1 MIMVFNEKMKVD
13 IAENDNENTL
23 HSYLFS
29 QQAKPHAALDALFS
43 ALWSFGKPFNLNPG
57 DEFLLNSGGENKIVL
72 LQSGIFSFCRCG
84 SGLHV
89 SSTFAPSIVG
99 LVDSY
104 GVTYDVPTRPEHFL
118 VAETE
123 CSGRAVSLP
132 DFIKTVDECDLWHDV
147 ARILAYRLMVMSVR
161 DRELVGVD
169 SYLKVR
175 ALLIELWAYASEY
188 RQSINV
194 LNFIQRR
201 TGISRSRTMKLL
213 SELKKGGYISIDGG
227 RLLDMKKLTTAY

>member
-29 QQAKPHAALDALFS
+29 QQAKPYAALDALFS

-57 DEFLLNSGGENKIVL
+57 DEFLLSSSGESKIVL
-72 LQSGIFSFCRCG
+72 LKSGIFSFCRCG

-89 SSTFAPSIVG
+89 CSAFAPSIVG

-147 ARILAYRLMVMSVR
+147 ARILAYPLMVMSVR

-227 RLLDMKKLTTAY
+227 RLLDMKKLPTAY

>member
-1 MIMVFNEKMKVD
+1 MKLDVAD
-13 IAENDNENTL
+13 NDNENGL
-23 HSYLFS
+23 HSYFFS

-43 ALWSFGKPFNLNPG
+43 ALWSFGQPFCLQPG
-57 DEFLLNSGGENKIVL
+57 EEFFLSSDGEHKIVL

-89 SSTFAPSIVG
+89 LSTFAPSVVG

-104 GVTYDVPTRPEHFL
+104 GATYGVSAWPEHFL
-118 VAETE
+118 IAETE
-123 CSGRAVSLP
+123 CKGRAVSLP
-132 DFIKTVDECDLWHDV
+132 DFIKVADECDLWHDV
-147 ARILAYRLMVMSVR
+147 ARILAYRLMVMNVR
-161 DRELVGVD
+161 DGELVGVD

-175 ALLIELWAYASEY
+175 SLLIELWAYASEY

-213 SELKKGGYISIDGG
+213 SELKKGGYINIEGG
-227 RLLDMKKLTTAY
+227 RLLDMKKLPMAY

>member
-29 QQAKPHAALDALFS
+29 QQAKPYAALDALFS

-72 LQSGIFSFCRCG
+72 LQSGIFSFCRSG

-118 VAETE
+118 IAETE
-123 CSGRAVSLP
+123 CRGRAVSLP
-132 DFIKTVDECDLWHDV
+132 DFIKTIDECDLWHDV
-147 ARILAYRLMVMSVR
+147 ARILAYRPMVMSVR

-227 RLLDMKKLTTAY
+227 RLLDMKKLPTAY

>member
-29 QQAKPHAALDALFS
+29 QQAKPYAALDALFS

-57 DEFLLNSGGENKIVL
+57 DEFLLNSSGESKIVL

-89 SSTFAPSIVG
+89 CSAFAPSIVG

-132 DFIKTVDECDLWHDV
+132 DFIKTVDEYDLWHDV

-227 RLLDMKKLTTAY
+227 RLLDMKKLPTAY

>member
-1 MIMVFNEKMKVD
+1 MKMNSEV
-13 IAENDNENTL
+13 AENDNENAL

-29 QQAKPHAALDALFS
+29 QQAKPYAALDALFS
-43 ALWSFGKPFNLNPG
+43 ALWSFGKPFNLQPG
-57 DEFLLNSGGENKIVL
+57 DEFYLNSAEENKIVL
-72 LQSGIFSFCRCG
+72 LESGIFSFCRCG

-89 SSTFAPSIVG
+89 TSAFAPSIIG

-104 GVTYDVPTRPEHFL
+104 GMTYDVSTRPEHFL
-118 VAETE
+118 IAETE
-123 CSGRAVSLP
+123 CRGRAVSMP
-132 DFIKTVDECDLWHDV
+132 DFIKTADECDLWHDV
-147 ARILAYRLMVMSVR
+147 ARILAYRLMVMCVR

-175 ALLIELWAYASEY
+175 SLLIELWAYASEY
-188 RQSINV
+188 RLSINV

-201 TGISRSRTMKLL
+201 TGISRSRTMQLL

-227 RLLDMKKLTTAY
+227 RLLDMKKLPMAY

>member
-1 MIMVFNEKMKVD
+1 MKKMKVD
-13 IAENDNENTL
+13 VAENDNENTL

-29 QQAKPHAALDALFS
+29 QQAKPYAALDALFS

-57 DEFLLNSGGENKIVL
+57 DEFLLNSGSENKIVL
-72 LQSGIFSFCRCG
+72 LQSGIFSFCRRG

-89 SSTFAPSIVG
+89 CSAFAPSIVG

-123 CSGRAVSLP
+123 CRGRAVSLP

-227 RLLDMKKLTTAY
+227 RLLDMKKLPTAY

>member
-1 MIMVFNEKMKVD
+1 MKLD
-13 IAENDNENTL
+13 NFENDNENTF

-29 QQAKPHAALDALFS
+29 QQAKPHAAIDALFS
-43 ALWSFGKPFNLNPG
+43 ALLPFGKPFTVATG
-57 DEFLLNSGGENKIVL
+57 EVFLLHSEQVNRIVL
-72 LQSGIFSFCRCG
+72 LESGIFSFCR
-84 SGLHV
+84 SDSRLHV
-89 SSTFAPSIVG
+89 SSAFAPSLVG

-104 GVTYDVPTRPEHFL
+104 GVTYNVPTRPEHIL
-118 VAETE
+118 IAETG
-123 CSGRAVSLP
+123 CRGRTVSLP
-132 DFIKTVDECDLWHDV
+132 DFIKVADECDLWHDV
-147 ARILAYRLMVMSVR
+147 ARILAYRLMVMNVR

-175 ALLIELWAYASEY
+175 ALLIEIWAYADEY

-213 SELKKGGYISIDGG
+213 SELRRGGYINIDGG
-227 RLLDMKKLTTAY
+227 RLLGIKKLPMAY

>member
-1 MIMVFNEKMKVD
+1 MKLDVAD
-13 IAENDNENTL
+13 NDNENGL
-23 HSYLFS
+23 HSYFFS

-43 ALWSFGKPFNLNPG
+43 ALWSFGQPFCLQPG
-57 DEFLLNSGGENKIVL
+57 EEFFLSSDGEHKIVL

-84 SGLHV
+84 SNLHV
-89 SSTFAPSIVG
+89 LSTFAPSIVG

-104 GVTYDVPTRPEHFL
+104 GATYNVPTRPEHFL
-118 VAETE
+118 IAETQ

-132 DFIKTVDECDLWHDV
+132 DFIKVADECDLWHDV
-147 ARILAYRLMVMSVR
+147 ARILAYRLMVMNVR

-175 ALLIELWAYASEY
+175 SLLIELWAYASEY

-227 RLLDMKKLTTAY
+227 RLLDMKKLPMAY

>member
-1 MIMVFNEKMKVD
+1 
-13 IAENDNENTL
+13 
-23 HSYLFS
+23 S
-29 QQAKPHAALDALFS
+29 QLVVKIGVAKTGVTID
-43 ALWSFGKPFNLNPG
+43 
-57 DEFLLNSGGENKIVL
+57 
-72 LQSGIFSFCRCG
+72 SFCRCG

-89 SSTFAPSIVG
+89 NSSFAPAIIG

-104 GVTYDVPTRPEHFL
+104 GVTYNVPTRPEHFL
-118 VAETE
+118 IAETK

-132 DFIKTVDECDLWHDV
+132 AFIKTVDECDLWHDV

-175 ALLIELWAYASEY
+175 SLLIELWAYASEY

-213 SELKKGGYISIDGG
+213 SELKKGGYITIDGG
-227 RLLDMKKLTTAY
+227 RLIDMKKLPTAF

>member
-89 SSTFAPSIVG
+89 CSAFAPSIVG

-147 ARILAYRLMVMSVR
+147 A
-161 DRELVGVD
+161 
-169 SYLKVR
+169 
-175 ALLIELWAYASEY
+175 
-188 RQSINV
+188 
-194 LNFIQRR
+194 
-201 TGISRSRTMKLL
+201 
-213 SELKKGGYISIDGG
+213 
-227 RLLDMKKLTTAY
+227 

>member
-1 MIMVFNEKMKVD
+1 MKLDV
-13 IAENDNENTL
+13 AENDNENGL
-23 HSYLFS
+23 HSYFFS

-43 ALWSFGKPFNLNPG
+43 ALWSFGQPFCLQPG
-57 DEFLLNSGGENKIVL
+57 EEFFLNSDGEHKIVL
-72 LQSGIFSFCRCG
+72 LESGIFSFCRCG

-89 SSTFAPSIVG
+89 LSTFAPSIVG

-104 GVTYDVPTRPEHFL
+104 GATYNVPTRPEHFL
-118 VAETE
+118 IAETQ

-132 DFIKTVDECDLWHDV
+132 NFIKVADECDLWHDV
-147 ARILAYRLMVMSVR
+147 ARILAYRLMVMNVR

-175 ALLIELWAYASEY
+175 SLLIELWAYASEY

-227 RLLDMKKLTTAY
+227 RLLDMKKLPMAY

>member
-29 QQAKPHAALDALFS
+29 QQAKPYAALDALFS

-72 LQSGIFSFCRCG
+72 LQSGIFSFCRSG

-118 VAETE
+118 IAETE
-123 CSGRAVSLP
+123 CRGRAVSLP
-132 DFIKTVDECDLWHDV
+132 DFIKTIDECDLWHDV

-169 SYLKVR
+169 SYLKMR

-227 RLLDMKKLTTAY
+227 RLLDMKKLPTAY

>member
-1 MIMVFNEKMKVD
+1 MKLDVAD
-13 IAENDNENTL
+13 NDNENGL
-23 HSYLFS
+23 HSYFFS

-43 ALWSFGKPFNLNPG
+43 ALWSFGQPFCLQPG
-57 DEFLLNSGGENKIVL
+57 EEFFLSSDGEHKIVL
-72 LQSGIFSFCRCG
+72 LESGIFSFCRCG
-84 SGLHV
+84 SNLHV
-89 SSTFAPSIVG
+89 LSTFAPSIVG

-104 GVTYDVPTRPEHFL
+104 GATYNVPTRPEHFL
-118 VAETE
+118 IAETQ

-132 DFIKTVDECDLWHDV
+132 DFIKVADECDLWHDV
-147 ARILAYRLMVMSVR
+147 ARILAYRLMVMNVR

-175 ALLIELWAYASEY
+175 SLLIELWAYASEY

-227 RLLDMKKLTTAY
+227 RLLDMKKLPMAY

>member
-29 QQAKPHAALDALFS
+29 QQAKPYAALDALFS

-72 LQSGIFSFCRCG
+72 LQYGIFSFCRSG

-118 VAETE
+118 IAETE
-123 CSGRAVSLP
+123 CRGRAVSLP
-132 DFIKTVDECDLWHDV
+132 DFIKTIDECDLWHDV

-227 RLLDMKKLTTAY
+227 RLLDMKKLPTAY

>member
-29 QQAKPHAALDALFS
+29 QQAKPYAALDALFS

-72 LQSGIFSFCRCG
+72 LQSGIFSFCRSG

-118 VAETE
+118 IAETE
-123 CSGRAVSLP
+123 CRGRAVSMP
-132 DFIKTVDECDLWHDV
+132 DFIKTIDECDLWHDV

-227 RLLDMKKLTTAY
+227 RLLDMKKLPTAY

>member
-1 MIMVFNEKMKVD
+1 MKKMKVD
-13 IAENDNENTL
+13 VAENDNENTL

-29 QQAKPHAALDALFS
+29 QQAKPYAALDALFS

-57 DEFLLNSGGENKIVL
+57 DEFLLNSGSENEIVL
-72 LQSGIFSFCRCG
+72 LQSGIFSFCRRG

-89 SSTFAPSIVG
+89 CSAFAPSIVG

-123 CSGRAVSLP
+123 CRGRAVSLP

-227 RLLDMKKLTTAY
+227 RLLDMKKLPTAY

>member
-1 MIMVFNEKMKVD
+1 MKLDVV
-13 IAENDNENTL
+13 ESDNENIL

-29 QQAKPHAALDALFS
+29 QRAKPHAALDSLFS
-43 ALWSFGKPFNLNPG
+43 ALWSFGKPFSLQPG
-57 DEFLLNSGGENKIVL
+57 DEFHLNSDGENKIVL
-72 LQSGIFSFCRCG
+72 LSSGIFSFCRCG

-89 SSTFAPSIVG
+89 LSVFAPSIVG

-104 GVTYDVPTRPEHFL
+104 GVTYDVPTRPEHYL
-118 VAETE
+118 IAETA

-132 DFIKTVDECDLWHDV
+132 DFIKVADDCDLWHDV
-147 ARILAYRLMVMSVR
+147 ARILAYRLMVMNVR
-161 DRELVGVD
+161 DRELVGVN
-169 SYLKVR
+169 SYIKVR
-175 ALLIELWAYASEY
+175 SLLIELWAYASEY

-227 RLLDMKKLTTAY
+227 RLLDMKKLPTAY

>member
-1 MIMVFNEKMKVD
+1 MKLD
-13 IAENDNENTL
+13 IIENDNENTL
-23 HSYLFS
+23 DSYFFS

-43 ALWSFGKPFNLNPG
+43 ALWSFGKPFNLQPG
-57 DEFLLNSGGENKIVL
+57 DEFSLSSEGENKIVL
-72 LQSGIFSFCRCG
+72 LESGIFSFCRCG
-84 SGLHV
+84 CGLQV
-89 SSTFAPSIVG
+89 LSTFAPSVIG

-104 GVTYDVPTRPEHFL
+104 GVTYGVPTRPEHYL
-118 VAETE
+118 IAETE
-123 CSGRAVSLP
+123 CRGRAVSLP
-132 DFIKTVDECDLWHDV
+132 DFIKVADECDLWHDV

-175 ALLIELWAYASEY
+175 SLLIELWAYASEY

-213 SELKKGGYISIDGG
+213 SELKKGGYINIDGG
-227 RLLDMKKLTTAY
+227 RLLDMKKLPTAY

>member
-1 MIMVFNEKMKVD
+1 MKLD
-13 IAENDNENTL
+13 NFENDNENTL

-29 QQAKPHAALDALFS
+29 QQAKPHAAIDALFS
-43 ALWSFGKPFNLNPG
+43 ALLPFGKPFTVATG
-57 DEFLLNSGGENKIVL
+57 EEFLLHSEQVNRIVL
-72 LQSGIFSFCRCG
+72 LESGIFSFCR
-84 SGLHV
+84 SDSRLHV
-89 SSTFAPSIVG
+89 LSAFAPSLVG

-104 GVTYDVPTRPEHFL
+104 GVTYNVPTRPEHIL
-118 VAETE
+118 IAETE
-123 CSGRAVSLP
+123 CRGRAVSLP
-132 DFIKTVDECDLWHDV
+132 DFIKVADECDLWHDV
-147 ARILAYRLMVMSVR
+147 ARILAYRLMVMNVR

-175 ALLIELWAYASEY
+175 ALLIEIWAYADEY

-213 SELKKGGYISIDGG
+213 SELRRGGYINIDGG
-227 RLLDMKKLTTAY
+227 RLLDVKKLPMAY

>member
-1 MIMVFNEKMKVD
+1 MKLDVAD
-13 IAENDNENTL
+13 NDNDNENGL
-23 HSYLFS
+23 HSYFFS

-43 ALWSFGKPFNLNPG
+43 ALWSFGQPFCLQPG
-57 DEFLLNSGGENKIVL
+57 EEFFLSSDGEHKIVL
-72 LQSGIFSFCRCG
+72 LESGIFSFCRCG
-84 SGLHV
+84 SNLHV
-89 SSTFAPSIVG
+89 LSTFAPSIVG

-104 GVTYDVPTRPEHFL
+104 GATYNVPTRPEHFL
-118 VAETE
+118 IAETQ

-132 DFIKTVDECDLWHDV
+132 DFIKVADECDLWHDV
-147 ARILAYRLMVMSVR
+147 ARILAYRLMVMNVR

-175 ALLIELWAYASEY
+175 SLLIELWAYASEY

-227 RLLDMKKLTTAY
+227 RLLDMKKLPMAY